1 MKTLDVYSRD
11 IVDNRARKTYSVRM
25 NYSAN
30 DRSCEITPSNS
41 QPVTQ
46 SERIGSI
53 DTLRGFALLGIL
65 LLNIIAFSGP
75 LAAYY
80 DPSVNNDISGLNL
93 AVAMFVDIWAEGA
106 FRAIFSMLF
115 GAGFLIFFEKSNVDK
130 RTLKLLYYRRTFIL
144 IGFGLI
150 NAYVLLWVGDIL
162 YAYGVTGLFLY
173 FFKDLSAN
181 KLALCSLALFVFI
194 GLLHAAS
201 YFTTESMFTAYQEVL
216 AIPNGVELSDA
227 QNQTLENWDSYL
239 QAQLATPEQIAIETT
254 IRDSGY
260 IENFIFTA
268 QINIVFQTVIFLF
281 SAFWDAA
288 AMMLLGM
295 AFMKWNI
302 FDASRD
308 LSFYI
313 IATGLGFGVGL
324 IVNSWE
330 IITYV
335 TGGFEPSWAPTLRPT
350 YDIGRLAMAV
360 GYIGVVMICCKMKL
374 FSKLLQAL
382 ACVGQMALTNY
393 LSQTIICNIIFLG
406 FGFGLWGKLQRF
418 EIYIIVLGIWILQL
432 IYSVVWLKKY
442 RFGPAEWLWRS
453 LTYRKRQ
460 PLRKI
465 ANQV

>member
-1 MKTLDVYSRD
+1 
-11 IVDNRARKTYSVRM
+11 M

-30 DRSCEITPSNS
+30 DRSCEITTASS

-254 IRDSGY
+254 IRDKG
-260 IENFIFTA
+260 
-268 QINIVFQTVIFLF
+268 
-281 SAFWDAA
+281 
-288 AMMLLGM
+288 
-295 AFMKWNI
+295 
-302 FDASRD
+302 
-308 LSFYI
+308 
-313 IATGLGFGVGL
+313 
-324 IVNSWE
+324 
-330 IITYV
+330 
-335 TGGFEPSWAPTLRPT
+335 
-350 YDIGRLAMAV
+350 
-360 GYIGVVMICCKMKL
+360 
-374 FSKLLQAL
+374 
-382 ACVGQMALTNY
+382 
-393 LSQTIICNIIFLG
+393 
-406 FGFGLWGKLQRF
+406 
-418 EIYIIVLGIWILQL
+418 
-432 IYSVVWLKKY
+432 
-442 RFGPAEWLWRS
+442 
-453 LTYRKRQ
+453 
-460 PLRKI
+460 
-465 ANQV
+465 

>member
-1 MKTLDVYSRD
+1 M
-11 IVDNRARKTYSVRM
+11 
-25 NYSAN
+25 
-30 DRSCEITPSNS
+30 
-41 QPVTQ
+41 
-46 SERIGSI
+46 
-53 DTLRGFALLGIL
+53 GIL

-216 AIPNGVELSDA
+216 AIPNGVELTDA

-239 QAQLATPEQIAIETT
+239 KAQLATPEQIAIETT
-254 IRDSGY
+254 IRDKGY

-295 AFMKWNI
+295 AFMKWDI

-313 IATGLGFGVGL
+313 IATSCLL
-324 IVNSWE
+324 YTS
-330 IITYV
+330 
-335 TGGFEPSWAPTLRPT
+335 PSPR
-350 YDIGRLAMAV
+350 D
-360 GYIGVVMICCKMKL
+360 
-374 FSKLLQAL
+374 
-382 ACVGQMALTNY
+382 
-393 LSQTIICNIIFLG
+393 
-406 FGFGLWGKLQRF
+406 
-418 EIYIIVLGIWILQL
+418 
-432 IYSVVWLKKY
+432 
-442 RFGPAEWLWRS
+442 
-453 LTYRKRQ
+453 KRQ
-460 PLRKI
+460 SRMPSS
-465 ANQV
+465 A